1 MEYRP
6 TRGRLLVANL
16 LTDDQVGSIVLLPK
30 TLGQMTNLQVE
41 VLKVGEPHYDEEED
55 TYETIPAKEGDW
67 LVLRDRWCRVP
78 TEDPELFVIG
88 IEDIVARFTD
98 D

>member
-16 LTDDQVGSIVLLPK
+16 LTDDQVGSIVLLSK

-41 VLKVGEPHYDEEED
+41 VLKVGSPYYDEEED

-78 TEDPELFVIG
+78 TEDPEQFVIG
-88 IEDIVARFTD
+88 IEDIAARFTE
-98 D
+98 